1 MMPLQLFYATITQIF
16 MKLNVTKS
24 NLQKALSAVSKAV
37 STKPTL
43 EILKNIALNAEKG
56 VLWISATDLELSI
69 GTYIGVDIM
78 EEGSTTVLAKTFIEF
93 VSLLPE
99 GNVSLVLDNNELK
112 VETEKVKSKFST
124 IPFEEFPTLPK
135 VDDESLLLFK
145 IPKEIFIKSVE
156 KTTFA
161 VDRSGISQ
169 PIFTGVL
176 FENNSSK
183 LNIVATDRFRL
194 SKYAVELTEDTK
206 EKISPVIP
214 YNALENVM
222 RLCAESEDDF
232 VEGYLVSKNNQ
243 VLFKSGRVEI
253 SSSLLDGEFP
263 NYQAFMPQSN
273 LCTFKINVQQFID
286 AVKLSNVFAKQE
298 DSLKILFQKTM
309 GSDHLILSSRVSEVG
324 EYETELSVEV
334 VSEEDSIEINF
345 SPKKVTDILSRILTE
360 SVYLDVVVHPRTEH
374 RMLIFREEEN
384 DAFMH
389 LLTPLVGA

>member
-1 MMPLQLFYATITQIF
+1 

-24 NLQKALSAVSKAV
+24 NLQKALTAVSKAV

-43 EILKNIALNAEKG
+43 EILKNISLNAEKG
-56 VLWISATDLELSI
+56 VLWISATDLEMSI
-69 GTYIGVDIM
+69 STYIGVDIM
-78 EEGSTTVLAKTFIEF
+78 EEGNTTVLAKTFIEF

-99 GNVSLVLDNNELK
+99 GNVSLLLENNELK

-124 IPFEEFPTLPK
+124 IPFEEFPALPK
-135 VDDESLLLFK
+135 VDDESVLLFK
-145 IPKEIFIKSVE
+145 IAKETFIKAVE

-176 FENNSSK
+176 FENNGTK

-194 SKYAVELTEDTK
+194 SKYSVELTEDTK

-222 RLCAESEDDF
+222 RLCTESEDDF

-263 NYQAFMPQSN
+263 NYQAFMPQST
-273 LCTFKINVQQFID
+273 LCSFKVNVQTFID
-286 AVKLSNVFAKQE
+286 SVKLSNVFAKQE
-298 DSLKILFQKTM
+298 DSLKILFQKTK
-309 GSDHLILSSRVSEVG
+309 GSDHIVLSSRVSEVG
-324 EYETELSVEV
+324 EYETQLPVEV
-334 VSEEDSIEINF
+334 ISEEDSIEINF
-345 SPKKVTDILSRILTE
+345 SPKKIIDILTRILTE
-360 SVYLDVVVHPRTEH
+360 DVYLDVVVHPRTEH

-384 DAFMH
+384 EAFMH